1 MVLPAAFIS
10 PALPVAFVAMEIAP
24 TYLVVID
31 QSAES
36 RVALRFAALRAGHVG
51 ARLALVH
58 VVAPPE
64 FMQWGGVQEAM
75 AAEAQ
80 AEAEAL
86 LAALA
91 DEAETL
97 AGVRPV
103 TIILKGDAAPAIFDH
118 VRGDRAVRALVLGAA
133 PKGAPGPL
141 ISFFAGERAG
151 QLPCVVII
159 VPGGL
164 DADRLESL
172 T

>member
-1 MVLPAAFIS
+1 MDT
-10 PALPVAFVAMEIAP
+10 AP

-51 ARLALVH
+51 ARVALVH
-58 VVAPPE
+58 VIRPPE

-75 AAEAQ
+75 AAEALT
-80 AEAEAL
+80 EAEAL
-86 LAALA
+86 LAAVA
-91 DEAETL
+91 DEAEAL
-97 AGVRPV
+97 AGTRPTATV
-103 TIILKGDAAPAIFDH
+103 LHGDAAPVIFDH
-118 VRGDRAVRALVLGAA
+118 VRGDPTVRALVLGAA

-141 ISFFAGERAG
+141 VSYFAGERAG

-164 DADRLESL
+164 DSERLESL

>member
-1 MVLPAAFIS
+1 V
-10 PALPVAFVAMEIAP
+10 
-24 TYLVVID
+24 
-31 QSAES
+31 
-36 RVALRFAALRAGHVG
+36 
-51 ARLALVH
+51 ALVH

-80 AEAEAL
+80 TEAEAL

-91 DEAETL
+91 DEAEQL

-118 VRGDRAVRALVLGAA
+118 VRADTTVRALVLGAA
-133 PKGAPGPL
+133 PRGAPGAL
-141 ISFFAGERAG
+141 VSYFAGERAG